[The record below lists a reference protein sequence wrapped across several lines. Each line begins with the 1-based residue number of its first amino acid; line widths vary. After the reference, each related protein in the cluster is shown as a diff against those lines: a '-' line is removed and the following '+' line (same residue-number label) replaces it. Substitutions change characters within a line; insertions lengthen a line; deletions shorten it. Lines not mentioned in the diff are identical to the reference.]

1 MLARELRDL
10 VIAAVSLDAR
20 APRGVHF
27 RCNRKSELPVT
38 PLPYPRQPAVHL
50 PAILSILIAE
60 FATKMAFVVEDDEE
74 KLDNYE
80 RMEAEARL
88 QVVKKMR
95 HR

>member
-1 MLARELRDL
+1 
-10 VIAAVSLDAR
+10 
-20 APRGVHF
+20 
-27 RCNRKSELPVT
+27 
-38 PLPYPRQPAVHL
+38 
-50 PAILSILIAE
+50 
-60 FATKMAFVVEDDEE
+60 MAFVVEDDEE